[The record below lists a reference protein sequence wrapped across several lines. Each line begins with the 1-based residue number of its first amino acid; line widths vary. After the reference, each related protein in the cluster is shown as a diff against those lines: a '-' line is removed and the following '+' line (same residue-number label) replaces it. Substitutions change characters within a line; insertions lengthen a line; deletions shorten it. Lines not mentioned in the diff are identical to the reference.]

1 MGTVT
6 KWRQTEEAAAKLE
19 LLLRQIEH
27 CFCDKVSWWQ
37 LSKKEEMATNVTS
50 PFSPTASDKV
60 DTSSYSTASQKKI
73 DTSLSKM
80 ERRISGSQ
88 LLSPTATTEQVYQHL
103 GLAWPPI
110 RKLRLSE
117 GSALAKARLTG
128 VDFEVSPSQPVTPG
142 QGNSCMFHALLDQLR
157 FQQASLSSIAV
168 SHSQL
173 RGKLVQAAYNSI
185 KAGKLTWPEG
195 ESLEEWRSGMAQ
207 EGTMGDQVILQAAAN
222 LFQRQIVILPVFWSA
237 AHLPSLG
244 ITLISPSSKTSKSPT
259 KTSTSSSDALFVQ
272 YYSESRFLTPHY
284 QSVRPKKGQN
294 HLVNTL
300 RQWLIDE
307 GVEKNPK
314 KEEEEDDFIKQ
325 LNELPDP
332 PCTPVRNLRPSF
344 FTPSPYNSFILP
356 SSSPPPSSVSPS
368 PSSSFSMSSASSSSP
383 PSSPSMSNG
392 STSSEFMHLLE
403 REVRGLGRQT
413 RI

>member
-1 MGTVT
+1 LAVT
-6 KWRQTEEAAAKLE
+6 K
-19 LLLRQIEH
+19 
-27 CFCDKVSWWQ
+27 KV
-37 LSKKEEMATNVTS
+37 EMAANTIS

-60 DTSSYSTASQKKI
+60 DTSSFSTPSQKVEL
-73 DTSLSKM
+73 SLSKM
-80 ERRISGSQ
+80 ERRTNKSDS
-88 LLSPTATTEQVYQHL
+88 LCPRATTEEVYQHL

-117 GSALAKARLTG
+117 GSALAKARLNG
-128 VDFEVSPSQPVTPG
+128 VNFEVSPSQPVTPG
-142 QGNSCMFHALLDQLR
+142 QGNSCMFHALLDQLK
-157 FQQASLSSIAV
+157 FQQASLASIAA

-173 RGKLVQAAYNSI
+173 RGKLVQAAYNSV

-195 ESLEEWRSGMAQ
+195 ESVEEWRSGMAQ
-207 EGTMGDQVILQAAAN
+207 EGTMGDEVILQAAAN

-244 ITLISPSSKTSKSPT
+244 ITLISPSSKTTKSPT
-259 KTSTSSSDALFVQ
+259 KTSRSSSALFLQ
-272 YYSESRFLTPHY
+272 YFSESRFLTPHY
-284 QSVRPKKGQN
+284 QSVRPKNGQN
-294 HLVNTL
+294 HLVDTL
-300 RQWLIDE
+300 HQWLIDE
-307 GVEKNPK
+307 GVEKKPK
-314 KEEEEDDFIKQ
+314 EEEDDFIMQ

-332 PCTPVRNLRPSF
+332 PCTPVRNLRSSF

-368 PSSSFSMSSASSSSP
+368 PSSSLSMSSASSCTSATSP
-383 PSSPSMSNG
+383 PSSPSLSNS
-392 STSSEFMHLLE
+392 STNSEFMHLLE

>member
-1 MGTVT
+1 
-6 KWRQTEEAAAKLE
+6 
-19 LLLRQIEH
+19 
-27 CFCDKVSWWQ
+27 
-37 LSKKEEMATNVTS
+37 MATKTIS

-60 DTSSYSTASQKKI
+60 DTSSFSTPSQKKI
-73 DTSLSKM
+73 DISLSKM
-80 ERRISGSQ
+80 ERRTSGSQ
-88 LLSPTATTEQVYQHL
+88 LLSPRATTEEVYQHL

-117 GSALAKARLTG
+117 GSALAKARLSG
-128 VDFEVSPSQPVTPG
+128 VNFEVSPSQPVTPG
-142 QGNSCMFHALLDQLR
+142 QGNSCMFHALLDQLK
-157 FQQASLSSIAV
+157 FQQASLASIAA

-173 RGKLVQAAYNSI
+173 RGKLVQAAYNSV

-195 ESLEEWRSGMAQ
+195 ESVEEWRSGMAQ
-207 EGTMGDQVILQAAAN
+207 EGTMGDEVILQAAAN
-222 LFQRQIVILPVFWSA
+222 LFQSQIVILPVFWSA

-244 ITLISPSSKTSKSPT
+244 ITLISPSSKTTKSPT
-259 KTSTSSSDALFVQ
+259 KTSTSSSALFLQ
-272 YYSESRFLTPHY
+272 YFSESRFLTPHY
-284 QSVRPKKGQN
+284 QSVRPKSGQN
-294 HLVNTL
+294 HLVDTL
-300 RQWLIDE
+300 HQWLIGE
-307 GVEKNPK
+307 GVEKKP
-314 KEEEEDDFIKQ
+314 KEEEEDFIMQ

-332 PCTPVRNLRPSF
+332 PCTPVRNLRSSF

-368 PSSSFSMSSASSSSP
+368 PSSSLSMSSASSSTSASSP
-383 PSSPSMSNG
+383 PSSPSLSNS

>member
-1 MGTVT
+1 M
-6 KWRQTEEAAAKLE
+6 AANT
-19 LLLRQIEH
+19 I
-27 CFCDKVSWWQ
+27 
-37 LSKKEEMATNVTS
+37 S

-60 DTSSYSTASQKKI
+60 DTSSFSTPSQKV
-73 DTSLSKM
+73 DLSLSKM
-80 ERRISGSQ
+80 ERRTSKSDS
-88 LLSPTATTEQVYQHL
+88 LCPRATTEEVYQHL

-117 GSALAKARLTG
+117 GSALAKARLSD
-128 VDFEVSPSQPVTPG
+128 VNFEVSPSQPVTPG
-142 QGNSCMFHALLDQLR
+142 QGNSCMFHALLDQLK
-157 FQQASLSSIAV
+157 FQQASLASIAA

-173 RGKLVQAAYNSI
+173 RGKLVQAAYNSV

-195 ESLEEWRSGMAQ
+195 ESVEEWRSGMAQ
-207 EGTMGDQVILQAAAN
+207 EGTMGDEVILQAAAN

-244 ITLISPSSKTSKSPT
+244 ITLISPSSKTTKSST
-259 KTSTSSSDALFVQ
+259 KTSTTSSSALFLQ
-272 YYSESRFLTPHY
+272 YFSESRFLTPHY
-284 QSVRPKKGQN
+284 QSVRPKNGQN
-294 HLVNTL
+294 HLVDTL
-300 RQWLIDE
+300 HQWLIDE
-307 GVEKNPK
+307 GVEKKPK
-314 KEEEEDDFIKQ
+314 EEEDDFIMQ

-332 PCTPVRNLRPSF
+332 PCTPVRNLRSSF

-368 PSSSFSMSSASSSSP
+368 PSSSSSMSSASSSTSATSP
-383 PSSPSMSNG
+383 PSSPSLSNS
-392 STSSEFMHLLE
+392 STNSEFMHLLE

>member
-1 MGTVT
+1 M
-6 KWRQTEEAAAKLE
+6 AANT
-19 LLLRQIEH
+19 I
-27 CFCDKVSWWQ
+27 
-37 LSKKEEMATNVTS
+37 S

-60 DTSSYSTASQKKI
+60 DTSSFSTPSQKVEI
-73 DTSLSKM
+73 SLSRM
-80 ERRISGSQ
+80 ERRRSKSDS
-88 LLSPTATTEQVYQHL
+88 LCPRATTEEVYQHL

-117 GSALAKARLTG
+117 GSALAKARLNG
-128 VDFEVSPSQPVTPG
+128 VNFEVSPSQPVTPG
-142 QGNSCMFHALLDQLR
+142 QGNSCMFHALLDQLK
-157 FQQASLSSIAV
+157 FQQASLASIAA

-173 RGKLVQAAYNSI
+173 RGKLVQAAYNSV

-195 ESLEEWRSGMAQ
+195 ESVEEWRSGMAQ
-207 EGTMGDQVILQAAAN
+207 EGTMGDEVILQAAAN

-244 ITLISPSSKTSKSPT
+244 ITLISPSSKTTKSLT
-259 KTSTSSSDALFVQ
+259 KTSTTSSSALFLQ
-272 YYSESRFLTPHY
+272 YFSESRFLTPHY
-284 QSVRPKKGQN
+284 QSVRPKNGQN
-294 HLVNTL
+294 HLVDTL
-300 RQWLIDE
+300 HQWLIDE
-307 GVEKNPK
+307 GVEKKPK
-314 KEEEEDDFIKQ
+314 EEEDDFIMQ

-332 PCTPVRNLRPSF
+332 PCTPVRNLRSSF

-368 PSSSFSMSSASSSSP
+368 PSSSLSMSSASSSTSATSP
-383 PSSPSMSNG
+383 PSSPSLSNS
-392 STSSEFMHLLE
+392 STNSEFMHLLE

>member
-1 MGTVT
+1 VVV
-6 KWRQTEEAAAKLE
+6 AKE
-19 LLLRQIEH
+19 
-27 CFCDKVSWWQ
+27 
-37 LSKKEEMATNVTS
+37 EEMAANTIS

-60 DTSSYSTASQKKI
+60 DTSSFSTPSQKVEI
-73 DTSLSKM
+73 SLSKM
-80 ERRISGSQ
+80 ERRTSKSDS
-88 LLSPTATTEQVYQHL
+88 LCPRATTEEVYQHL

-117 GSALAKARLTG
+117 GSALAKARLSG
-128 VDFEVSPSQPVTPG
+128 VNFEVSPSQPVTPG
-142 QGNSCMFHALLDQLR
+142 QGNSCMFHALLDQLK
-157 FQQASLSSIAV
+157 FQQASLASIAA

-173 RGKLVQAAYNSI
+173 RGKLVQAAYNSV

-195 ESLEEWRSGMAQ
+195 ESVEEWRSGMAQ
-207 EGTMGDQVILQAAAN
+207 EGTMGDEVILQAAAN

-244 ITLISPSSKTSKSPT
+244 ITLISPSSKTTKSST
-259 KTSTSSSDALFVQ
+259 KTSTTSSSALFLQ
-272 YYSESRFLTPHY
+272 YFSESRFLTPHY
-284 QSVRPKKGQN
+284 QSVRPKNGQN
-294 HLVNTL
+294 HLVDTL
-300 RQWLIDE
+300 HQWLIDE
-307 GVEKNPK
+307 GVEKKPK
-314 KEEEEDDFIKQ
+314 EEEDDFIMQ

-332 PCTPVRNLRPSF
+332 PCTPVRNLRSSF

-368 PSSSFSMSSASSSSP
+368 PSSSLSMSSASSSTSATSP
-383 PSSPSMSNG
+383 PSSPSLSNS
-392 STSSEFMHLLE
+392 STNSEFMHLLE

>member
-1 MGTVT
+1 
-6 KWRQTEEAAAKLE
+6 
-19 LLLRQIEH
+19 
-27 CFCDKVSWWQ
+27 
-37 LSKKEEMATNVTS
+37 MATKTTS

-60 DTSSYSTASQKKI
+60 DTSSYSTPSQKKI

-80 ERRISGSQ
+80 ERRTSGSQ
-88 LLSPTATTEQVYQHL
+88 LLSPKATTEQVYQHL

-128 VDFEVSPSQPVTPG
+128 VNFEVSPSQPVTPG

-157 FQQASLSSIAV
+157 FQQASLSSIAA

-294 HLVNTL
+294 HLVDTL
-300 RQWLIDE
+300 HQWLIDE

-314 KEEEEDDFIKQ
+314 KEEEDDFIMQ

-332 PCTPVRNLRPSF
+332 PCTPVRNLRSSF

-356 SSSPPPSSVSPS
+356 SSSPPPSSSSPS

-383 PSSPSMSNG
+383 PSSPSLSN
-392 STSSEFMHLLE
+392 SSEFMHLLE

>member
-1 MGTVT
+1 
-6 KWRQTEEAAAKLE
+6 
-19 LLLRQIEH
+19 
-27 CFCDKVSWWQ
+27 
-37 LSKKEEMATNVTS
+37 MATKTSNTSFS

-60 DTSSYSTASQKKI
+60 DTSSFSTPSRKI
-73 DTSLSKM
+73 DTPMSSNM
-80 ERRISGSQ
+80 ERRTSSSN

-117 GSALAKARLTG
+117 GSALAKARLSG
-128 VDFEVSPSQPVTPG
+128 VNFEPSPSQPVTPG
-142 QGNSCMFHALLDQLR
+142 QGNSCMFHALLDQLK
-157 FQQASLSSIAV
+157 FQQGSSLASLAA

-173 RGKLVQAAYNSI
+173 RSKLVQAAYNSV

-195 ESLEEWRSGMAQ
+195 ESVEEWRSGMVQ

-244 ITLISPSSKTSKSPT
+244 ITLISPSSKTTSKT
-259 KTSTSSSDALFVQ
+259 TTSSSALFLQ

-284 QSVRPKKGQN
+284 QSVRPKPGQN
-294 HLVNTL
+294 HLVDTL
-300 RQWLIDE
+300 HQWLIEED
-307 GVEKNPK
+307 GEKKPK
-314 KEEEEDDFIKQ
+314 KEEEDDFIMQ

-332 PCTPVRNLRPSF
+332 PCTPVRNLRSSF

-368 PSSSFSMSSASSSSP
+368 PSSSLSMSSASSSTSASSP
-383 PSSPSMSNG
+383 PSSPSLSN
-392 STSSEFMHLLE
+392 SSSSSEFMHLLE

>member
-1 MGTVT
+1 V
-6 KWRQTEEAAAKLE
+6 AVAK
-19 LLLRQIEH
+19 
-27 CFCDKVSWWQ
+27 KV
-37 LSKKEEMATNVTS
+37 EMAANTIS

-60 DTSSYSTASQKKI
+60 DTSSFSTPSQKV
-73 DTSLSKM
+73 DLSLSKM
-80 ERRISGSQ
+80 ERRTSKSDS
-88 LLSPTATTEQVYQHL
+88 LCPRATTEEVYQHL

-117 GSALAKARLTG
+117 GSALAKARLSG
-128 VDFEVSPSQPVTPG
+128 VNFEVSPSQPVTPG

-157 FQQASLSSIAV
+157 FQQASLASIAA
-168 SHSQL
+168 SYSQL
-173 RGKLVQAAYNSI
+173 RGKLVQAAYNSV

-195 ESLEEWRSGMAQ
+195 ESVEEWRSGMAQ
-207 EGTMGDQVILQAAAN
+207 EGTMGDEVILQAAAN

-244 ITLISPSSKTSKSPT
+244 ITLISPSSKTTKSLT
-259 KTSTSSSDALFVQ
+259 KTSTTSSSALFLQ
-272 YYSESRFLTPHY
+272 YFSESRFLTPHY
-284 QSVRPKKGQN
+284 QSVRPKNGQN
-294 HLVNTL
+294 HLVDTL
-300 RQWLIDE
+300 HQWLIDE
-307 GVEKNPK
+307 GVEKKPK
-314 KEEEEDDFIKQ
+314 EEEDDFIMQ

-332 PCTPVRNLRPSF
+332 PCTPVRNLRSSF

-368 PSSSFSMSSASSSSP
+368 PSSSLSMSSASSSTSATSP
-383 PSSPSMSNG
+383 PSSPSLSNS
-392 STSSEFMHLLE
+392 STNSEFMHLLE